1 MYLSTE
7 QFATPRP
14 YPAIPRY
21 QVEALL
27 EKGSGALNEDVL
39 LQGDDL
45 FGVFDGATSLDK
57 RKFAGDLTGGLL
69 AARIAAQTF
78 QKGYDSLALL
88 ADKANRRI
96 RNSLLD
102 ENVKLSERHRLWS
115 TSLAV
120 VRLAEDRFE
129 YCQTGDAL
137 ILLILDDGGYR
148 LITPPIDIDRETLH
162 LWKQSQAPETTTIHD
177 LLAAQIH
184 RVRLQMN
191 VSYGVLNGEPEA
203 MNFLRY
209 GCQELAGVSDILLFT
224 DGLFLP
230 RENPLEN
237 DDWQVLTDLYR
248 HGGLQTVRNRVRLLQ
263 QEDPTCRK
271 YPRFKQHDDIAAVA
285 IQLRAALKQ
294 PSPSRKTQKSW

>member
-7 QFATPRP
+7 QFAAPRS
-14 YPAIPRY
+14 YTAIPRY
-21 QVEALL
+21 QVETLL

-39 LQGDDL
+39 LQRDDL

-78 QKGYDSLALL
+78 QEGYGSLAHL
-88 ADKANRRI
+88 ADQANSRI
-96 RNSLLD
+96 RRSLLE
-102 ENVKLSERHRLWS
+102 ENVPLSERHRLWS

-120 VRLAEDRFE
+120 VRLAGERFE

-137 ILLILDDGGYR
+137 ILLLLDDGGYR
-148 LITPPIDIDRETLH
+148 LVTPEIDIDRETLQ
-162 LWKQSQAPETTTIHD
+162 LWKESQVPETTTIHD
-177 LLAAQIH
+177 LLAEQIH

-203 MNFLRY
+203 MNFLRHGY
-209 GCQELAGVSDILLFT
+209 RELAGVSDILLFT

-230 RENPLEN
+230 RENPLESE
-237 DDWQVLTDLYR
+237 DWQFLTDLYCS
-248 HGGLQTVRNRVRLLQ
+248 GGLQAVRNHVRRLQ
-263 QEDPTCRK
+263 QKDPTCRK

-285 IQLRAALKQ
+285 IQLLGSRQ
-294 PSPSRKTQKSW
+294 PAIAFS

>member
-7 QFATPRP
+7 QFAATLS
-14 YPAIPRY
+14 YPVIPPY
-21 QVEALL
+21 QVQTLL
-27 EKGSGALNEDVL
+27 EEGSGALNEDVL
-39 LQGDDL
+39 LQADDL

-57 RKFAGDLTGGLL
+57 RKFKGDLTGGLL

-78 QKGYDSLALL
+78 QEGYGSLAYL

-96 RNSLLD
+96 RSSLLA
-102 ENVKLSERHRLWS
+102 ENVSLNERHRLWS

-120 VRLAEDRFE
+120 VRLTEDRFE

-137 ILLILDDGGYR
+137 ILLLLNDGGYR
-148 LITPPIDIDRETLH
+148 LVTPEIDIDRETLQ
-162 LWKQSQAPETTTIHD
+162 LWKKSQAPEATTIHD
-177 LLAAQIH
+177 LLAEQIH

-203 MNFLRY
+203 MNFLRHGY
-209 GCQELAGVSDILLFT
+209 QDLAGVSDILLFT

-230 RENPLEN
+230 KENPLDS
-237 DDWQVLTDLYR
+237 DDWQCLADLFR
-248 HGGLQTVRNRVRLLQ
+248 SGGLQAVRNHVRRLQ

-271 YPRFKQHDDIAAVA
+271 YPRFKQHDDISAVA
-285 IQLRAALKQ
+285 IQLHS
-294 PSPSRKTQKSW
+294 SPQLAIAFS

>member
-7 QFATPRP
+7 HFATPLSC
-14 YPAIPRY
+14 PAIPRR
-21 QVEALL
+21 QVETLL

-39 LQGDDL
+39 LQAEDM

-57 RKFAGDLTGGLL
+57 RKFAGELTGGLL

-78 QKGYDSLALL
+78 RNGYGRLAHL
-88 ADKANRRI
+88 ADQANRRI
-96 RNSLLD
+96 RRSLLE
-102 ENVKLSERHRLWS
+102 ENVPLSERHRLWS

-120 VRLAEDRFE
+120 VRLDGERFE

-137 ILLILDDGGYR
+137 ILLLLDDGGYR
-148 LITPPIDIDRETLH
+148 LVTPEIDIDRETLQ
-162 LWKQSQAPETTTIHD
+162 LWKESPAAKTTTIHD
-177 LLAAQIH
+177 LLAEQIH

-191 VSYGVLNGEPEA
+191 ISYGVLNGEPEA
-203 MNFLRY
+203 MSFLRH
-209 GCQELAGVSDILLFT
+209 GHQDLAGVSDILLFT

-230 RENPLEN
+230 RENPLDC
-237 DDWQVLTDLYR
+237 DDWQFLASLYR
-248 HGGLQTVRNRVRLLQ
+248 HGGLQAVRNHVRRLQ

-285 IQLRAALKQ
+285 IQLHSSPQAAVTD
-294 PSPSRKTQKSW
+294 S